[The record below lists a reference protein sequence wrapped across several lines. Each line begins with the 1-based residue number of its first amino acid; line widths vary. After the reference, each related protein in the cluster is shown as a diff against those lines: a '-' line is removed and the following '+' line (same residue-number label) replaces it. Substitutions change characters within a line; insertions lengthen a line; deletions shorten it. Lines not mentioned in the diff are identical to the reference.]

1 MTNDFRQV
9 RFWNYYVTV
18 FWNLILVIALRVQ
31 SYHDTLKY
39 NETIISDFIER
50 AQKQLFKF
58 KTFLIG
64 LATLFD
70 HHKESFDFRTN
81 QWTEEWEVRSF
92 DSTDFEESKFS
103 SNQNR
108 LIFLRNKYLSASLMN
123 VEHKNTH
130 LRMILLNIYSTSSHK
145 MMKRK
150 WLFFQNEQKTFW
162 TSSLIRK
169 QNGLRLVWILLHVSN
184 TDTIT

>member
-9 RFWNYYVTV
+9 RFRNYYVTV
-18 FWNLILVIALRVQ
+18 FLNPILVIALRVQ

-70 HHKESFDFRTN
+70 HHKESFAFRTN
-81 QWTEEWEVRSF
+81 QWTEECEVRLL
-92 DSTDFEESKFS
+92 DCPDFEESKFS
-103 SNQNR
+103 GNQN
-108 LIFLRNKYLSASLMN
+108 
-123 VEHKNTH
+123 
-130 LRMILLNIYSTSSHK
+130 
-145 MMKRK
+145 
-150 WLFFQNEQKTFW
+150 
-162 TSSLIRK
+162 
-169 QNGLRLVWILLHVSN
+169 
-184 TDTIT
+184 